1 MTDEVADAD
10 AEVDELLVFE
20 VVVAFTLVAD
30 DKLEDVLEVDVDVFK
45 LVLVAD
51 GVAVVDV
58 DVDVFKLDVELV
70 DGVVDVLEVD
80 TAALVVE
87 RVMGI
92 EIVSFGVVVVV

>member
-10 AEVDELLVFE
+10 ADVDELLVFE

-45 LVLVAD
+45 LVLVVE
-51 GVAVVDV
+51 GVVVDV
-58 DVDVFKLDVELV
+58 DVELV

-80 TAALVVE
+80 TAAFVVE
-87 RVMGI
+87 RVIGI